1 MRIPRHK
8 HPAVPY
14 VAPFAVF
21 LLCLLIAGRTTIPQ
35 PWESVAWVGVVAVTI
50 ALTSRQLVAGLR
62 LSSGV
67 MSLLVGVGVFLLWVA
82 PDALVPGWRE
92 SWVFQ
97 NSITGH
103 VKISIAPAELS
114 SPLVLWLRV
123 VRAVVLV
130 PILEELFWRG
140 WLPRWIQDT
149 KFERIPPG
157 TFTAFAFIVT
167 AVLFAAEHGP
177 FWEVGLLAGLV
188 YNWWMWRTKSLG
200 DLVLAHA
207 VTNAC
212 LAGYVVLTQQWQFWM

>member
-1 MRIPRHK
+1 MHK

-67 MSLLVGVGVFLLWVA
+67 MSVLVGVGVFLLWVA

-92 SWVFQ
+92 PWVFQ

-167 AVLFAAEHGP
+167 ALLFAAEHGP

>member
-1 MRIPRHK
+1 MHK

-67 MSLLVGVGVFLLWVA
+67 MSVLVGVGVFLLWVA

>member
-1 MRIPRHK
+1 MHE

-149 KFERIPPG
+149 EFERIPPG

>member
-1 MRIPRHK
+1 MHK

-67 MSLLVGVGVFLLWVA
+67 MSVLVGVGVFLLWVA

-149 KFERIPPG
+149 RFERIPPG

>member
-1 MRIPRHK
+1 MHK

-14 VAPFAVF
+14 VVPFAVF

-67 MSLLVGVGVFLLWVA
+67 MSVLVGVGVFLLWVA

-149 KFERIPPG
+149 EFERIPPG

>member
-1 MRIPRHK
+1 MHK

-21 LLCLLIAGRTTIPQ
+21 LFCLLIAGRTTIPQ

-67 MSLLVGVGVFLLWVA
+67 MSVLVGVGVFLLWVA

-103 VKISIAPAELS
+103 VKISIAPAELA

-167 AVLFAAEHGP
+167 ALLFAAEHGP

>member
-1 MRIPRHK
+1 MHE

-67 MSLLVGVGVFLLWVA
+67 MSVLVGVGVFLLWVA

-149 KFERIPPG
+149 EFERIPPG

>member
-1 MRIPRHK
+1 
-8 HPAVPY
+8 
-14 VAPFAVF
+14 
-21 LLCLLIAGRTTIPQ
+21 
-35 PWESVAWVGVVAVTI
+35 
-50 ALTSRQLVAGLR
+50 
-62 LSSGV
+62 
-67 MSLLVGVGVFLLWVA
+67 
-82 PDALVPGWRE
+82 
-92 SWVFQ
+92 
-97 NSITGH
+97 
-103 VKISIAPAELS
+103 
-114 SPLVLWLRV
+114 
-123 VRAVVLV
+123 VLV

-167 AVLFAAEHGP
+167 ALLFAAEHGP

>member
-1 MRIPRHK
+1 MHE

-67 MSLLVGVGVFLLWVA
+67 MSVLVGVGVFLLWVA

-103 VKISIAPAELS
+103 VKISIAPAELA

-149 KFERIPPG
+149 EFERIPPG